1 MDRLEVSAAEARERA
16 TLAQDQ
22 YEDVQELS
30 GGGEEDRSGLA
41 AAHQQAAA
49 ELSQSAERVKVLRT
63 AERESARDLAAR
75 RARAETLAE
84 AARRGVDAS
93 GALLA
98 DPARF
103 GGVIGSFAARL
114 RVAEGFEVA
123 IAAAL
128 GAAAEAVA
136 VAGLDAAADILA
148 ALRRDDAGGA
158 SLVITQ
164 ATLST
169 TPAVPVLPTPSAPHG
184 SGPIPANELV
194 RAPDGLA
201 EAAAE
206 LLCDVVVTA
215 DLEQAR

>member
-49 ELSQSAERVKVLRT
+49 GLTEHTERAKVLRT

-93 GALLA
+93 GAVLA

-103 GGVIGSFAARL
+103 SGVIGSFAARL

-148 ALRRDDAGGA
+148 TLRHAGTG
-158 SLVITQ
+158 SRRLVGTQ
-164 ATLST
+164 PSA
-169 TPAVPVLPTPSAPHG
+169 AATPS
-184 SGPIPANELV
+184 
-194 RAPDGLA
+194 D
-201 EAAAE
+201 
-206 LLCDVVVTA
+206 
-215 DLEQAR
+215 